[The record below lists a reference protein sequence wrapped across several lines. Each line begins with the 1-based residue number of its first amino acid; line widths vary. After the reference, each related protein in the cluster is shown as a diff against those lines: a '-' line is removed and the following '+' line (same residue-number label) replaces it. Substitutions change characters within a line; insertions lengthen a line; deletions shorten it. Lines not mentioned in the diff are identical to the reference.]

1 MSTESAPLTLE
12 QFFKQAGA
20 GVVEDFTLEPG
31 GHPGDHPGEEVD
43 GAEIQVHA
51 RNGRCIGIDFS
62 QWVLAGSHFDHVEFE
77 ACRFRAA
84 ELSDAR
90 FEHCTFFTGE
100 APSNCDFSFADLRE
114 TVFDRCD
121 LTTAVFTRTRAH
133 GLELKQCQA
142 QGAEF
147 READFSLAVP
157 GAQRSGVNHATFDGC
172 NLSYAD
178 FSRTDLTDC
187 QLTDNRLI
195 HSIWHNAVLER
206 ANLTGSTLDN
216 IEGKGLVLRGADLR
230 GCRFNNLDARQID
243 LTDVQVELE
252 QGLTLLQTL
261 GIQVS

>member
-1 MSTESAPLTLE
+1 MSKDPVALTLA
-12 QFFKQAGA
+12 QFSKRAGK
-20 GVVEDFTLEPG
+20 GVVEGFTLEPSR
-31 GHPGDHPGEEVD
+31 DLD
-43 GAEIQVHA
+43 AAEMRVSA

-62 QWVLAGSHFDHVEFE
+62 QWVLAGSHFEHVEFE
-77 ACRFRAA
+77 ACRFRAGD
-84 ELSDAR
+84 LSDCR

-100 APSNCDFSFADLRE
+100 VPSNCDFSFADLRE
-114 TVFDRCD
+114 TVFERCD
-121 LTTAVFTRTRAH
+121 LTTAVFIRTRAY
-133 GLELKQCQA
+133 GLELNQCQA
-142 QGAEF
+142 QGCEF

-157 GAQRSGVNHATFDGC
+157 GAQRSGVNDATFNGC

-178 FSRTDLTDC
+178 FSRTDLTGC